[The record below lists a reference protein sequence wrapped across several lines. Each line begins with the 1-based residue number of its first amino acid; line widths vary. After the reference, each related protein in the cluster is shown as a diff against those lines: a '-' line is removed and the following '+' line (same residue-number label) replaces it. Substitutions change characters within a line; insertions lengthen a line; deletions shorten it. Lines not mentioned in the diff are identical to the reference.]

1 MQETKTIFEK
11 LHKYIGK
18 NIRHLVERSDEDYV
32 LRLHKNRIYYV
43 RESLMRR
50 ATNVMAL
57 PCTRHLF
64 DCSPVCYSPIS
75 SHQTLPIT
83 DNPLVVQ
90 VSRDKLAHLGT
101 CIGKLTHTG
110 KFRLTIACL
119 DLLAQHAK
127 YKVTPMQPLQNLL
140 SLGN

>member
-50 ATNVMAL
+50 ATNVMASS
-57 PCTRHLF
+57 CTRHL
-64 DCSPVCYSPIS
+64 SGI
-75 SHQTLPIT
+75 
-83 DNPLVVQ
+83 
-90 VSRDKLAHLGT
+90 VS
-101 CIGKLTHTG
+101 
-110 KFRLTIACL
+110 
-119 DLLAQHAK
+119 
-127 YKVTPMQPLQNLL
+127 
-140 SLGN
+140 

>member
-50 ATNVMAL
+50 ATNVMGS
-57 PCTRHLF
+57 PCTRHLSEIVSVML
-64 DCSPVCYSPIS
+64 C
-75 SHQTLPIT
+75 
-83 DNPLVVQ
+83 PL
-90 VSRDKLAHLGT
+90 
-101 CIGKLTHTG
+101 
-110 KFRLTIACL
+110 
-119 DLLAQHAK
+119 
-127 YKVTPMQPLQNLL
+127 
-140 SLGN
+140 

>member
-50 ATNVMAL
+50 ATNVMAS
-57 PCTRHLF
+57 PCMRHL
-64 DCSPVCYSPIS
+64 SEVIS
-75 SHQTLPIT
+75 WMLCPCKQHIMLLPA
-83 DNPLVVQ
+83 DNLMVVQ

-127 YKVTPMQPLQNLL
+127 YKVTNMQPLQNFL
-140 SLGN
+140 S